1 MKKTLYVKGVIVGEV
16 DLVPGDHAS
25 EVAQMTDFLKSK
37 GLHREV
43 TKEQAMFRQALSFC
57 KTAADIYER
66 DLMQAPRNG
75 LAAAPFAVNSAFSI
89 ELYLKTL
96 HKLVGS
102 EIRGHE
108 LLKLYDALPVETR
121 ETVLSHAQKH
131 AAGYG
136 VAPAPSAESFRQSI
150 AELNTAFVDWRYCY
164 ETGAVTEFFKIPP
177 TILVMVAVDQACRQ
191 LGAT

>member
-1 MKKTLYVKGVIVGEV
+1 MKKTLYVNGLVVGEV
-16 DLVPGDHAS
+16 DLVPGDYAS
-25 EVAQMTDFLKSK
+25 EIEQMTDFLRSK

-43 TKEQAMFRQALSFC
+43 TQEQAMFRQALSFC

-66 DLMQAPRNG
+66 DLARAPRNG
-75 LAAAPFAVNSAFSI
+75 LAAAPFAVNSALSI

-96 HKLVGS
+96 HRLAGN

-108 LLKLYDALPVETR
+108 LLKLYDALPTPTR
-121 ETVLSHAQKH
+121 DVVLSHARRH

-136 VAPAPSAESFRQSI
+136 VDPAPSADGFRQFVS
-150 AELNTAFVDWRYCY
+150 ELNTAFVDWRYCY
-164 ETGAVTEFFKIPP
+164 ETGSVTEFFKIPP